1 MKELQKEEERQ
12 NLVKIK
18 LFRRKDK
25 NKPRLMIKF
34 WKRTKT
40 QSF

>member
-12 NLVKIK
+12 NLVKFK

-25 NKPRLMIKF
+25 SKPRLMIKF
-34 WKRTKT
+34 WKLTKM